1 MRLRF
6 APISLLCFPHYL
18 FDSGTLFAV
27 QSVKISLFLS
37 IVECGCPV
45 IVKQLKTIEM
55 KRNEKKVPGF
65 DEIIF
70 ENRNKEYGAFDL
82 RKHYKSVTSFSTLGA
97 VVIAVTL
104 VLAVFYTTEPGTAS
118 TGPVNIVVV
127 QPENLKLVL
136 PDQPVPKL
144 PPELVKAPQNVVP
157 DVVSDTTVSTTFM
170 PITDEIIQNTTNG
183 DVNDT
188 AVTYTEVSN
197 DIVPVEPKIFV
208 RVEEMPE
215 FPGGEA
221 ALLTFIA
228 KNTSYPAEAVE
239 NNIEGRVVLK
249 FVVKPDGSIGTIE
262 LLKSVDPL
270 LDREA
275 VRVVGTLPR
284 FKPGKQN
291 GDPVSVWYSVPVL
304 FRITR

>member
-1 MRLRF
+1 MN
-6 APISLLCFPHYL
+6 L
-18 FDSGTLFAV
+18 FF
-27 QSVKISLFLS
+27 S

-70 ENRNKEYGAFDL
+70 ENRNKEYGAFYL
-82 RKHYKSVTSFSTLGA
+82 RKHYKSVTSFSILGA

-104 VLAVFYTTEPGTAS
+104 VLALFFNTESGTAS
-118 TGPVNIVVV
+118 AGPVNIFITRFD
-127 QPENLKLVL
+127 NLIPVI
-136 PDQPVPKL
+136 PDKPAPKL
-144 PPELVKAPQNVVP
+144 PSRPVKPLLYVPPMVV
-157 DVVSDTTVSTTFM
+157 DDTTIVTTFL
-170 PITDEIIQNTTNG
+170 PITDDVIQNTING

-197 DIVPVEPKIFV
+197 DIVPVEPKVFFSV
-208 RVEEMPE
+208 REMPE
-215 FPGGEA
+215 FPGGDA
-221 ALLTFIA
+221 ALLAFIG
-228 KNTSYPAEAVE
+228 KNTNYPAEAVE
-239 NNIEGRVVLK
+239 NNIEGRVILK
-249 FVVKPDGSIGTIE
+249 FIVGPDGSVGGIE
-262 LLKSVDPL
+262 VTKSVDPL

-291 GDPVSVWYSVPVL
+291 GEPVSVWYSVPVL
-304 FRITR
+304 FRINR